1 MNFGR
6 ATLGNENLTMSSK
19 REEIRLERDG
29 RGFLSWSVGMAAM
42 LVALLELRLWASSWR
57 KEILQSKEW
66 RRKFHWSSNHKSFS
80 KNFVK
85 INWVE
90 LIRLVQ
96 LLDWRSRGGTAEDP
110 DLTFTHA
117 HFESRNEVKIEGEG
131 KTIEAI
137 NTFIENL
144 KKNEVGTVKVG
155 RSGDEKRKIS
165 SGGDKTTFEIEFQL
179 IEEETN
185 KSAEFITSLPF
196 KFREKKDEQR

>member
-1 MNFGR
+1 
-6 ATLGNENLTMSSK
+6 
-19 REEIRLERDG
+19 
-29 RGFLSWSVGMAAM
+29 MAEQVP
-42 LVALLELRLWASSWR
+42 LVIESQKLLEKLRQNKLGGIDPFGAITR
-57 KEILQSKEW
+57 MA
-66 RRKFHWSSNHKSFS
+66 
-80 KNFVK
+80 
-85 INWVE
+85 
-90 LIRLVQ
+90 VQ
-96 LLDWRSRGGTAEDP
+96 RGGTVEDS

-185 KSAEFITSLPF
+185 KSAGVYYEPPVQIS
-196 KFREKKDEQR
+196 REEG